1 VIGWL
6 KEAVSRL
13 WASVSIAWTRKVWL
27 GWAAL
32 ASPRL
37 ASPRRLEPMA
47 RVARMHSAHL
57 EGILNAAVLRTTNA
71 AAESMNA
78 RIHRIERMAC
88 GYKKRERFRNAILFP
103 SRGARSLPEGC
114 VSPHESLKRS

>member
-1 VIGWL
+1 VIDWL

-13 WASVSIAWTRKVWL
+13 WDFVSIAWTRKVWL

-37 ASPRRLEPMA
+37 ASPSRLEPMA
-47 RVARMHSAHL
+47 RVARMDRAHL

-78 RIHRIERMAC
+78 RIHRIERLAC
-88 GYKKRERFRNAILFP
+88 GYKKRERSQNKILFP
-103 SRGARSLPEGC
+103 SWGTQSLPEGC